1 MLPAL
6 AVDHLTHRY
15 GDRLALDDVSLEI
28 ATGSFVALLGPNGG
42 GKSTLF
48 RICATL
54 QRPSRGTARIFGAD
68 VMLAA
73 DAARRRLG
81 VVFQSPALDVRITVR
96 ENLTHHGRLHGR
108 GGRSLQQAIDSALA
122 RVQLADRGGEIV
134 SKLSGGLRRRAELAK
149 VLLTQPDLLLLD
161 EPTTGL
167 DPGAR
172 REIWRDLAAMRADTG
187 VTVVLTTHLLDEA
200 EMADRVVVLDRGRV
214 VIDGAPADLT
224 RRVGGDVIRLQTAAP
239 ASLAARV
246 TERFG
251 LATRVI
257 DDEVRVERDEAHSF
271 VATLVEAFPAE
282 IRAVR
287 FGRPTLE
294 DVFVHYTGRR
304 FD

>member
-108 GGRSLQQAIDSALA
+108 GG
-122 RVQLADRGGEIV
+122 E
-134 SKLSGGLRRRAELAK
+134 SG
-149 VLLTQPDLLLLD
+149 
-161 EPTTGL
+161 
-167 DPGAR
+167 
-172 REIWRDLAAMRADTG
+172 
-187 VTVVLTTHLLDEA
+187 
-200 EMADRVVVLDRGRV
+200 
-214 VIDGAPADLT
+214 
-224 RRVGGDVIRLQTAAP
+224 
-239 ASLAARV
+239 S
-246 TERFG
+246 
-251 LATRVI
+251 
-257 DDEVRVERDEAHSF
+257 
-271 VATLVEAFPAE
+271 
-282 IRAVR
+282 
-287 FGRPTLE
+287 
-294 DVFVHYTGRR
+294 
-304 FD
+304 